1 MRIEVTACTVLILAA
16 CTEYTV
22 PLPDDAEY
30 FPRPVL
36 EVARWQVRQEGE
48 DLGFLV
54 LLEIRDPAGPI
65 RFYRVENAGRQW
77 VGQVGLDGRFSRRV
91 PFQDEEE
98 DLGIYGM
105 RRGLAV
111 LYQVENSVGHTVE
124 ISPLEGAASKASL
137 PRIDRN

>member
-1 MRIEVTACTVLILAA
+1 MRIEVTACIVVLLAA

-22 PLPDDAEY
+22 PLPDTADY
-30 FPRPVL
+30 FARQVL
-36 EVARWQVRQEGE
+36 EVARWQVRQDGE

-77 VGQVGLDGRFSRRV
+77 VGHVGLDGRFSRRV

-105 RRGLAV
+105 ESGLAV
-111 LYQVENSVGHTVE
+111 LYQVESTVE
-124 ISPLEGAASKASL
+124 ITPVEGTASEASL
-137 PRIDRN
+137 PRIDRK